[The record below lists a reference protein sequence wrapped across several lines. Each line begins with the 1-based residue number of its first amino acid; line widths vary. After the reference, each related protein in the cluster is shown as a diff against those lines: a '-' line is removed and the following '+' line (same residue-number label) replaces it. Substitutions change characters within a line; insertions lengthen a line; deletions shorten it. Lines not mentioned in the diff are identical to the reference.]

1 MKAAVLGIDGGNSK
15 ADVVLVSA
23 DGTLLAALRG
33 RTISHQAIGLKPGMS
48 RLESLVRE
56 ASCRGRRWGR
66 ARGTQERRLR
76 AKCRLP
82 SSLVASLAGAD
93 YPPDIRLLTNAIE
106 ARGLSRRTV
115 VVNDTIGALRAGA
128 LRPWGV
134 VLVNGQGV
142 NAAAIAPN
150 GRMARFPAVGDIA
163 GDWGGGGSVGM
174 AGLQAA
180 IRGRDGRGPRTS
192 LERSVPA
199 HFGLARPASVT
210 RAMYDGRIAENRVG
224 ELSPVVFA
232 AAQEGDAV
240 ARAIV
245 DRLATELVA
254 MAAALIRRLRITREE
269 LEVVLAGGVF
279 RTDDAEFYAALEAGI
294 RAVAPREARPAALAA
309 GCRRGPAWAGHAGR
323 RRRGTRGGRA
333 TARLDRSVGPRDHGS
348 QRLQVGLRPLT
359 CRVGEAACPHS
370 CRRTDHA
377 VPPPS
382 AAPNPSSAAGHFLSS
397 SHATGRGHH
406 GAGTA
411 PSTRVRPCRRGDP
424 GGRRH
429 CAGAARAV

>member
-33 RTISHQAIGLKPGMS
+33 RTISHQAVGLKPGMS

-56 ASCRGRRWGR
+56 ATAAADGAGGD
-66 ARGTQERRLR
+66 ALEELKDVLVDQ
-76 AKCRLP
+76 LP
-82 SSLVASLAGAD
+82 VADLAVASLAGAD
-93 YPPDIRLLTNAIE
+93 YLPDIRLLTNAIE

-134 VLVNGQGV
+134 ALVCGQGV

-180 IRGRDGRGPRTS
+180 IRGRDGRGPHTS
-192 LERSVPA
+192 LERSAPA

-210 RAMYDGRIAENRVG
+210 RAMYDGRISETRVG

-232 AAQEGDAV
+232 AAQEGDPV
-240 ARAIV
+240 ARGIV
-245 DRLATELVA
+245 DHLANELVA
-254 MAAALIRRLRITREE
+254 MATALIRRLRISRHE

-279 RTDDAEFYAALEAGI
+279 RADDPEFYAALERGI
-294 RAVAPREARPAALAA
+294 REVAPNAKLIRLRWPPVVGAALLGLDMLAGGDAGPGVAA
-309 GCRRGPAWAGHAGR
+309 KL
-323 RRRGTRGGRA
+323 RA
-333 TARLDRSVGPRDHGS
+333 SVGAWDREITG
-348 QRLQVGLRPLT
+348 
-359 CRVGEAACPHS
+359 A
-370 CRRTDHA
+370 
-377 VPPPS
+377 
-382 AAPNPSSAAGHFLSS
+382 NGH
-397 SHATGRGHH
+397 R
-406 GAGTA
+406 
-411 PSTRVRPCRRGDP
+411 
-424 GGRRH
+424 
-429 CAGAARAV
+429 

>member
-33 RTISHQAIGLKPGMS
+33 RTISHQAIGLKAGMA
-48 RLESLVRE
+48 RLESLVRQA
-56 ASCRGRRWGR
+56 ASSGAGGGATEPPRSGVPG
-66 ARGTQERRLR
+66 Q
-76 AKCRLP
+76 LP
-82 SSLVASLAGAD
+82 VAELAVASLAGAD
-93 YPPDIRLLTNAIE
+93 YLPDIRLLTNAIE
-106 ARGLSRRTV
+106 ARGFSDRTV

-134 VLVNGQGV
+134 VLVCGQGV
-142 NAAAIAPN
+142 NAAAVAPN
-150 GRMARFPAVGDIA
+150 GRTARYPAVGDIA

-192 LERSVPA
+192 LERNVPT

-210 RAMYDGRIAENRVG
+210 RALYDGRIPETRIG

-245 DRLATELVA
+245 DHLAAELVA
-254 MAAALIRRLRITREE
+254 MATALVRRLRISRHD

-279 RTDDAEFYAALEAGI
+279 RADDPDFYAAIERGI
-294 RAVAPREARPAALAA
+294 RAAVPEAKLIRLRWPPVVGAALLGLDMLA
-309 GCRRGPAWAGHAGR
+309 GGDAGPEVA
-323 RRRGTRGGRA
+323 
-333 TARLDRSVGPRDHGS
+333 ARLRASVGAWDREIT
-348 QRLQVGLRPLT
+348 GL
-359 CRVGEAACPHS
+359 
-370 CRRTDHA
+370 
-377 VPPPS
+377 
-382 AAPNPSSAAGHFLSS
+382 PNGY
-397 SHATGRGHH
+397 R
-406 GAGTA
+406 
-411 PSTRVRPCRRGDP
+411 
-424 GGRRH
+424 
-429 CAGAARAV
+429 